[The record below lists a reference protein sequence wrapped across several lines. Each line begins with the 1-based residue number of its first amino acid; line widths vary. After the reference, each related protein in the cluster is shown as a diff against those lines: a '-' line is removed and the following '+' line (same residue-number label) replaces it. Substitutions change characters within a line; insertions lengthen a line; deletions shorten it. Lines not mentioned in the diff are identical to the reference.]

1 MASTKTT
8 GLKCLVILTDSNNKP
23 IAGQRGATLSRTA
36 ETIDTTSKDDG
47 LWASAI
53 AGYRSWSVEVEGA
66 WLEGDERLKALD
78 QAFTNGTPINVAI
91 LMNANTPGKGRVG
104 GTYGEYTA
112 KESYT
117 GEAYITDFSYEL
129 PYDDLASYSMTL
141 QGNGEL
147 KRVDSLS
154 L

>member
-8 GLKCLVILTDSNNKP
+8 GLKCLVILTDSANNP
-23 IAGQRGATLSRTA
+23 IAGQRGATLTRSA

-53 AGYRSWSVEVEGA
+53 AGYRSWSIDVEGA

-78 QAFTNGTPINVAI
+78 TAFTAGTPIKVAV
-91 LMNANTPGKGRVG
+91 LMNTGAE
-104 GTYGEYTA
+104 GTAYGTLKA

-147 KRVDSLS
+147 KRVDFSG
-154 L
+154 

>member
-1 MASTKTT
+1 MANTKTT
-8 GLKCLVILTDSNNKP
+8 GLKCLVILTDSANNP

-53 AGYRSWSVEVEGA
+53 AGYRSWSIEVEGA

-78 QAFTNGTPINVAI
+78 QAFTNGTPVKVAV
-91 LMNANTPGKGRVG
+91 LMNAGSE
-104 GTYGEYTA
+104 GTAYGTLKA

-147 KRVDSLS
+147 KRVDFSG
-154 L
+154 